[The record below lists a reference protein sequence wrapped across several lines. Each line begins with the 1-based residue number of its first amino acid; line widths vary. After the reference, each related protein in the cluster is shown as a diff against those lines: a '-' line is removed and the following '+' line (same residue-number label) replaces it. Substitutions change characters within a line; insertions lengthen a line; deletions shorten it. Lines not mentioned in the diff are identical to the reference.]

1 MRIAIIGVGN
11 VGTALSRAF
20 AALGHTVVLSAQD
33 PKHAVARALDIAGDL
48 GAEVGVQAAQSNA
61 EAVDGANLIVL
72 AIPSVA
78 IASVTEDIRAHI
90 HDAIVVDPTNPVN
103 AGLSDLLT
111 DSGSAAEGIALLLPG
126 VPVVKAF
133 NTVFAANLTKPI
145 VNGLPLDG
153 FVAGND
159 EAAKTVVAELL
170 ADGLRA
176 TGHRRVGDRARIGK
190 DGPPEHELQH
200 ALRLAMA
207 NRMETP
213 RSDNLTRFGPILAE
227 GRSTEPRYGWPGQKI
242 RPGADAAGHVRRGQ
256 LMAGPWR
263 AVSPTPV
270 EAKAQAP
277 PRPPPD

>member
-33 PKHAVARALDIAGDL
+33 PKHAVARALDIAADL
-48 GAEVGVQAAQSNA
+48 GAEIGVEAAQSNA

-126 VPVVKAF
+126 VRVVKAF
-133 NTVFAANLTKPI
+133 NTVFAANLTTPI

-153 FVAGND
+153 FFAGND
-159 EAAKTVVAELL
+159 EAAKTVIAELL
-170 ADGLRA
+170 AAMGFRPLDTGGLATARA
-176 TGHRRVGDRARIGK
+176 L
-190 DGPPEHELQH
+190 EEM
-200 ALRLAMA
+200 ALLNM
-207 NRMETP
+207 NFNM
-213 RSDNLTRFGPILAE
+213 
-227 GRSTEPRYGWPGQKI
+227 RYGWPWQTAWK
-242 RPGADAAGHVRRGQ
+242 
-256 LMAGPWR
+256 LLGP
-263 AVSPTPV
+263 TT
-270 EAKAQAP
+270 
-277 PRPPPD
+277 